1 MHTNTQDAFMT
12 KPRRT
17 IPYSSLLTHFY
28 EFFLMRPYFSEPTLF
43 MFPCSAAPTFL
54 MFPCSAMLTFS
65 CGSYLLSS
73 STYIVGESYMENPYY
88 FYPSRS
94 LGQILHVQ

>member
-28 EFFLMRPYFSEPTLF
+28 EFFLMHPYFSVPTLF
-43 MFPCSAAPTFL
+43 MFPCSEVPTFL
-54 MFPCSAMLTFS
+54 MFPCSAVLTFS
-65 CGSYLLSS
+65 FGSYLLSS
-73 STYIVGESYMENPYY
+73 STYIVGAYMENSYY
-88 FYPSRS
+88 FYLTRS
-94 LGQILHVQ
+94 FG